1 MRVTFLGTGTSQG
14 VPVIGCDCPVCKS
27 MDFRDKRFRTS
38 IHLEVGGQSFVIDSG
53 PDFRLQ
59 MLRESI
65 LRLDALIFTHEHK
78 DHTAGMDDIRPYN
91 FRQNSNIPI
100 YGTLPVINQLK
111 AEFAY
116 VFSEN
121 KYPGAPGVEV
131 NEIGNSPFDIN
142 GVTVVPIQ
150 VYHHKLPVFG
160 YRIADFTYI
169 TDANYIPDVEIEKI
183 RGTRVLVLNALQIN
197 AHISH
202 FNLGEALEMVDRIQ
216 PEQAYFT
223 HISHRLGLSQEIEK
237 SLPPNVSLAYDGLK
251 IQL

>member
-111 AEFAY
+111 AEYAY

-202 FNLGEALEMVDRIQ
+202 FNLGEALEMVHRIQ
-216 PEQAYFT
+216 PKQAYFT

>member
-91 FRQNSNIPI
+91 FLQNSNIPI

>member
-1 MRVTFLGTGTSQG
+1 LRVTFLGTGTSQG

>member
-1 MRVTFLGTGTSQG
+1 MIITFLGTGTSQG
-14 VPVIGCDCPVCKS
+14 VPVIGCECPVCQS

-38 IHLEVGGQSFVIDSG
+38 IHIAVGGQSFVIDSG

-65 LRLDALIFTHEHK
+65 LQLDALIFTHEHK
-78 DHTAGMDDIRPYN
+78 DHTAGLDDIRPYN
-91 FRQNSNIPI
+91 FRQNADIPI
-100 YGTLPVINQLK
+100 YGTPSVINQLK

-116 VFSEN
+116 VFYEN
-121 KYPGAPGVEV
+121 KYPGAPGVVV
-131 NEIGNSPFDIN
+131 NEISNTPFEIN
-142 GVTVVPIQ
+142 GVKIIPIQ

-169 TDANYIPDVEIEKI
+169 TDANYIADEEIEKI
-183 RGTRVLVLNALQIN
+183 KGTRILVLNALQIN

-237 SLPPNVSLAYDGLK
+237 NLPSNVSLAYDGLK
-251 IQL
+251 IHL